1 MRWLSVQINTPTAFG
16 RYGWQPIGENMQK
29 RFWYDPSRKMVIG
42 ELITD
47 FNVSLTGPIFDW
59 FSASFDSPEQWKSY
73 YERRERW
80 NVERGYRIR
89 RIVERTVR
97 NGPRKAFIAVLNA
110 FQDVTQE
117 MEGIAGWEPWFY
129 ETANL
134 TINAV
139 LSERRPPSL
148 VPVIMAV
155 AAVA

>member
-1 MRWLSVQINTPTAFG
+1 
-16 RYGWQPIGENMQK
+16 MQK
-29 RFWYDPSRKMVIG
+29 RFWYDPSCKMVIG

-47 FNVSLTGPIFDW
+47 FNVSVTGPIFDW
-59 FSASFDSPEQWKSY
+59 FSDSLDSPEQWKSY

-80 NVERGYRIR
+80 NIEHGYRIW
-89 RIVERTVR
+89 RIVERTIR
-97 NGPRKAFIAVLNA
+97 KGPRKAFIAVLNA

-117 MEGIAGWEPWFY
+117 MAGIAGWEPWLY

-148 VPVIMAV
+148 LPVSTAL
-155 AAVA
+155 AATA